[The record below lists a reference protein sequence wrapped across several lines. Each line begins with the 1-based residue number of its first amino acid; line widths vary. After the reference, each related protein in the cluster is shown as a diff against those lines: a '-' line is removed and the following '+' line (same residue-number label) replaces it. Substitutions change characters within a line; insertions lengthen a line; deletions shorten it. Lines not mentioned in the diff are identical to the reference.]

1 MSSTQCDC
9 SPNNKETDEE
19 EVCVCY
25 PSSRIVECRNYKYC
39 NEKLHLPKWASFG
52 PNGMCT
58 TCAIQMGKHTYTNK
72 VENCCVCLENKRMIM
87 LKCNHTV
94 CNDCWYNITKDG
106 VDQNKYSLCPL
117 CRRLNDCFN

>member
-1 MSSTQCDC
+1 MSSTTCDC
-9 SPNNKETDEE
+9 SPKEEEE
-19 EVCVCY
+19 EVCV
-25 PSSRIVECRNYKYC
+25 SITIECRNYKYC